1 MEHRYGPVVWKNSL
15 ILYLGFEIVTMVL
28 AYLGFEIVLA
38 IESVL
43 VTMRVHWEKLGFWS
57 IRPC

>member
-1 MEHRYGPVVWKNSL
+1 MEHRYGPVVWKNL
-15 ILYLGFEIVTMVL
+15 FFLGFEIVMMMVL

-57 IRPC
+57 IRPY